1 MNGNLPQFEHE
12 RYEELCALATAG
24 ALTPQESEELS
35 VHLASCAECRDI
47 FAQYEALATEGLPA
61 LAGRYDPIPIASRS
75 PFDDISGLGRLMQ
88 TVESQNPHPLS
99 FPSMRIQSSLLRGLI
114 AASLFFGVAFAS
126 YRAGERRRM
135 PSAVGALIHTP
146 PSAVVTSQLTAE
158 KQGLSAALAVDRARL
173 SEMEQQVA
181 TSKVETKKLRADIKD
196 AQDRLDAIT
205 DASATVKNQSDAQVS
220 LLTQERDATA
230 AKLKEAQASYQTVQY
245 ELDTLRNQHK
255 QDLLHLASLDEK
267 VTSLNAALDETEKHA
282 KKDEQYLASDK
293 DVRDLIGARNLYIAD
308 IMDVDQAGHSRKPFG
323 RVFYTKTKSLIFY
336 AYDLDREQG
345 IKLAST
351 FQVWGR
357 TGANDRKPINLG
369 MLYMDSETNK
379 RWTLR
384 VDNAQQLAQLDS
396 IFVTAEPKPK
406 ADKPSGKPFLYASL
420 RRDANHP

>member
-1 MNGNLPQFEHE
+1 MNGTLPQFEHE

-35 VHLASCAECRDI
+35 AHLASCADCRDI
-47 FAQYEALATEGLPA
+47 FAQYETLATEGMPS
-61 LAGRYDPIPIASRS
+61 LAGGYTPVPIESKSR
-75 PFDDISGLGRLMQ
+75 FDELSGLERLMR
-88 TVESQNPHPLS
+88 TVETKKPPPVP
-99 FPSMRIQSSLLRGLI
+99 FPSPPIQRPLWRGLI
-114 AASLFFGVAFAS
+114 AASLFLGVAFAS
-126 YRAGERRRM
+126 YRAGEHRRTPATFVAVIPT
-135 PSAVGALIHTP
+135 PS
-146 PSAVVTSQLTAE
+146 SAGSTGKLATE
-158 KQGLSAALAVDRARL
+158 KQDLNATLAADSLRL
-173 SEMEQQVA
+173 SELEQDIA
-181 TSKVETKKLRADIKD
+181 GRKVEAEKLRADAND
-196 AQDRLDAIT
+196 AQDRLDALT
-205 DASATVKNQSDAQVS
+205 AANATSKNQSDAQVAA
-220 LLTQERDATA
+220 LTQDRDATA
-230 AKLKEAQASYQTVQY
+230 AKLRDAQASYQTVQY
-245 ELDTLRNQHK
+245 ELDALRNQHK

-282 KKDEQYLASDK
+282 KTDEQYLASDK

-308 IMDVDQAGHSRKPFG
+308 IVDVDQSGQSRKPFG

-345 IKLAST
+345 VKLAST

-379 RWTLR
+379 RWILR

-396 IFVTAEPKPK
+396 IFVTAEPRPQ